1 MITLISEKDI
11 SFSRDNYPKVLQYV
25 PRSVAAAS
33 GDTNE
38 IVVKYA
44 SYGLAHKLI
53 SRIPLNVY
61 YHGAWYA
68 FGACDFDGLRTIY
81 SLPNDDWDE
90 DTAEETPVDVEGPH
104 DLEQEQTVEEEPIM
118 DTATLVEDAE
128 EIPEPVEDDDVAED
142 PVIEDEIV
150 EEDTVEYEEEEV
162 VEDAVEETSVQYAK
176 HVQANQNQQ
185 RNNHNYSK
193 NNKYNKNKK

>member
-11 SFSRDNYPKVLQYV
+11 SLSRDNYSKVLQYV

-33 GDTNE
+33 GDINE
-38 IVVKYA
+38 IIVKDA

-61 YHGAWYA
+61 HHGAWYA

-90 DTAEETPVDVEGPH
+90 NVVEETPVEDDVH
-104 DLEQEQTVEEEPIM
+104 NSEQEQIIENEPIAN
-118 DTATLVEDAE
+118 DAPQVEDIE
-128 EIPEPVEDDDVAED
+128 GIPEQVEDDAAEET
-142 PVIEDEIV
+142 VIEDEIV
-150 EEDTVEYEEEEV
+150 EEETVEYEEEDV
-162 VEDAVEETSVQYAK
+162 VEDAVEETPVHYAK
-176 HVQANQNQQ
+176 RVQADQNQQ
-185 RNNHNYSK
+185 RNNHNYNK

>member
-33 GDTNE
+33 GDDSE
-38 IVVKYA
+38 IIVKNA

-90 DTAEETPVDVEGPH
+90 NVVEETPVEDDAH
-104 DLEQEQTVEEEPIM
+104 DYEQEQIVENEPI
-118 DTATLVEDAE
+118 ANNAPQVEDIE
-128 EIPEPVEDDDVAED
+128 EIPEQVEDDVVEET
-142 PVIEDEIV
+142 VIEDEIV
-150 EEDTVEYEEEEV
+150 EEETVEYEEEEV
-162 VEDAVEETSVQYAK
+162 VEDAVEETPVHYAK
-176 HVQANQNQQ
+176 RVQTDQNPQ
-185 RNNHNYSK
+185 RNNHNYNK